1 MVVFILIL
9 LLLAAIA
16 GVLGTVLK
24 IAFALILAT
33 ILAVVVV
40 ASLFWWAVKRQMR
53 KVVDGTAP
61 GGTGRVWYG
70 GRVYDTRGEVRPE
83 RDDPPPPL
91 PGS

>member
-61 GGTGRVWYG
+61 GTGRVWYG
-70 GRVYDTRGEVRPE
+70 GRVYDTRGDVRPE
-83 RDDPPPPL
+83 RDDPPTSL